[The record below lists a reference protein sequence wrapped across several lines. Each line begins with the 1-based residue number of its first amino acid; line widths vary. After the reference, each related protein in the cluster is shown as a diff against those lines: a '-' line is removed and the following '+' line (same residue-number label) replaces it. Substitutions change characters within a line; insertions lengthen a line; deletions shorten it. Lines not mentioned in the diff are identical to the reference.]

1 MPSPSTSK
9 CFEDKATLDVTDLP
23 PLRTRP
29 DDSYDAGEDNE
40 ISFRE
45 GERITEI
52 EEASPDWWEG
62 TSPDGQ
68 RGLFPSAYVSTD
80 EQ

>member
-1 MPSPSTSK
+1 MSAAGLLVACMSLTP
-9 CFEDKATLDVTDLP
+9 FN
-23 PLRTRP
+23 PLR
-29 DDSYDAGEDNE
+29 SYDAGEDNE
-40 ISFRE
+40 ISFCE